1 MFKIG
6 DIKIEGPVIA
16 GPMAGISNSAFR
28 ELLYENGAELV
39 YSEMVSDKAI
49 VYKNQKTLK
58 MCEVSDAYHP
68 VVMQL
73 FGSDPVSMVEAA
85 VYLDKETACDII
97 DINMGCPMPKVT
109 KTGAGSALM
118 RTPDLAVEIVRSIIE
133 HVAKPVTVKMRLGYY
148 KSQQNYLELSQA
160 LEKVG
165 VAAITLHA
173 RTRDQMYDGTAEW
186 SAIRRLKENIA
197 IPVIANGDI
206 KSVEDIVRC
215 KEETGA
221 DGFMICRALVGDPFL
236 IRDGNSY
243 LKNGHYEPTTL
254 ADRLTL
260 CMRHAEKLSLAFGEE
275 RALKM
280 MREVT
285 PHYLRGL
292 PSSGQLRAKTSK
304 LSTLAE
310 LQEILDG
317 LIRTVTE

>member
-6 DIKIEGPVIA
+6 NIVIEGPVIA

-58 MCEVSDAYHP
+58 MCEVNDSYHP

-73 FGSDPVSMVEAA
+73 FGSDPDSMVKAA
-85 VYLDKETACDII
+85 IYLDKETNCDII

-118 RTPDLAVEIVRSIIE
+118 RTPERAVQIVKDIIK
-133 HVAKPVTVKMRLGYY
+133 HVDKPVTVKMRLGYR
-148 KSQQNYLELSQA
+148 KSEQNYLELSKA

-165 VAAITLHA
+165 VAAIALHA
-173 RTRDQMYDGTAEW
+173 RTRDQMYEGQADW
-186 SAIRRLKENIA
+186 LAIRILKENIS

-206 KSVEDIVRC
+206 KSVEDIIRC

-221 DGFMICRALVGDPFL
+221 DGFMICRGLVGNPFL
-236 IRDGNSY
+236 VRDGNNY
-243 LKNGHYEPTTL
+243 LKNDYYEPTTL

-260 CMRHAEKLSLAFGEE
+260 CMQHAEKLSLSFGEE

-285 PHYLRGL
+285 PHYIRGL
-292 PSSGQLRAKTSK
+292 PGSAQLRAKTSK
-304 LSTLAE
+304 LATLAE
-310 LQEILDG
+310 LKEILDE
-317 LIRTVTE
+317 LINEQT